1 VPVKLYCVY
10 SAQDDPKKCTA
21 KKLQKFNLLEFRPK
35 ITAVPRRALVLDA
48 TAPRELTAE
57 DRPQALQFGLVVLD
71 FSWNNIENMPRRALQ
86 YGRVLPADPPI
97 LAANPINYSKAGKL
111 SSAEAL
117 AAALIIL
124 GEGNQA
130 KLLLSKFVWGHT
142 FFELNYPELL

>member
-1 VPVKLYCVY
+1 VLVKLYCIH
-10 SAQDDPKKCTA
+10 SNQDDPKKCTA
-21 KKLQKFNLLEFRPK
+21 KKLQKFHLLEFRPK

-48 TAPRELTAE
+48 TAPRELTTE

-86 YGRVLPADPPI
+86 YGRVLPVDPPI

-124 GEGNQA
+124 GEGDQA
-130 KLLLSKFVWGHT
+130 KLLLSKFTWGHT
-142 FFELNYPELL
+142 FFELNYPDLL